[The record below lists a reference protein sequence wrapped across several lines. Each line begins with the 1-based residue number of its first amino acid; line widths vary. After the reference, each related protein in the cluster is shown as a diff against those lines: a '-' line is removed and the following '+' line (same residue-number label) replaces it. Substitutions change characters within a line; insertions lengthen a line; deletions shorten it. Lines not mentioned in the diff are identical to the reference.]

1 MSSSQSSVSVTKR
14 GPDNYQSIKYLGKG
28 TFGNVVLAEDKET
41 SKQYAMKIIEKKKI
55 KEFNVLQSEVIRKI
69 SQCDLFVRIK

>member
-41 SKQYAMKIIEKKKI
+41 GKQYAMKIIEKKKI